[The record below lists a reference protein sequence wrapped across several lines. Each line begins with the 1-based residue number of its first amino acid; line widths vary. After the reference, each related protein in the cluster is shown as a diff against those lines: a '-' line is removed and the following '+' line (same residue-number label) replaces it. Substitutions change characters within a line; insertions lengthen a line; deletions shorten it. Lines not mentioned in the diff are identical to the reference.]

1 MKKIIIWILVVMLVL
16 GFVYVANNIL
26 IKYTESQTKFSY
38 QYIPDVPFLLEF
50 NQESEQLA
58 KECYNAPIFTSDISN
73 FSNSYLMI
81 FDDDSQLVISK
92 IENSVRWELDKIA
105 IILKYKEAF
114 EINRTW
120 KRGFPILQA
129 NKANKKYFIS
139 GWKNN
144 LFIAQN
150 SDALNYMFDSITQ
163 KEKLLSDNPLFK
175 KLWDEDSNCTTFAT
189 EPKCLFVEDI
199 LSIPFYSFNY
209 PLSFTIENGTI
220 NIRSIA
226 DNTTKKLSVPIYSFE
241 NALIEVALPEAVN
254 IKEKLI
260 ESRLSTIL
268 AEKNGILIEQYSF
281 FFSDKSAEFILHN
294 NDGFSFILSSNSL
307 ENKKYENEIKI
318 HLPKAQIIEKKLGNY
333 TLREYKDNHAS
344 IYTLDLPNLFI
355 ISTEEEIFE
364 EIISSNNNLKN
375 KSAYIKVK
383 NEFNDL
389 IALYHLNLNKV
400 VFPDNFTQCTLIQK
414 DATQEIVET
423 EIKFK

>member
-1 MKKIIIWILVVMLVL
+1 MKKIIIWILVVILVL

-26 IKYTESQTKFSY
+26 IKYTESQTKLSY
-38 QYIPDVPFLLEF
+38 QYIPDVPFLLKF
-50 NQESEQLA
+50 NQESEQFA
-58 KECYNAPIFTSDISN
+58 KECCNAPLFISDITFN
-73 FSNSYLMI
+73 NSYLMI
-81 FDDDSQLVISK
+81 FDDGSQLVASR
-92 IENSVRWELDKIA
+92 IENSVIRELDKIA

-120 KRGFPILQA
+120 ESGFPILKV

-144 LFIAQN
+144 LFIAQSSN
-150 SDALNYMFDSITQ
+150 ALNHIFDSITQ

-175 KLWDEDSNCTTFAT
+175 KLWSDDSNCTCFIT
-189 EPKCLFVEDI
+189 EQKRIFFEDM

-209 PLSFTIENGTI
+209 PLSFTIENRTI

-226 DNTTKKLSVPIYSFE
+226 RSTTKKFSMPVYSFE
-241 NALIEVALPEAVN
+241 NALLEIALPEAVN

-260 ESRLSTIL
+260 QSGLSTVL
-268 AEKNGILIEQYSF
+268 AEKKGILIEQYSF
-281 FFSDKSAEFILHN
+281 FSSHKSAEFILHS

-307 ENKKYENEIKI
+307 ENEEYDNEIKL
-318 HLPKAQIIEKKLGNY
+318 HFPEAEIIENKLGNY
-333 TLREYKDNHAS
+333 TLREYKDSHTS
-344 IYTLDLPNLFI
+344 VYTLALPNLFI
-355 ISTEEEIFE
+355 ISTEKETFE
-364 EIISSNNNLKN
+364 EIISSNNNLEN

-383 NEFNDL
+383 SEFNDL

-400 VFPDNFTQCTLIQK
+400 AFYDNFTECTLIQK
-414 DATQEIVET
+414 DVSGEIAET